1 MSTKLYLGTRK
12 GLIQVERGQDGWQI
26 TRTSFLGVS
35 VPMLL
40 PDRRDGRLIAAIEH
54 GHFGTKMHASSDD
67 GATWTES
74 AVPAYPPNE
83 SEVICAMSQKPI
95 PRSLEK
101 I

>member
-1 MSTKLYLGTRK
+1 MRTKLYLGTRN